1 MVAKKI
7 VKKAL
12 VIKDKKSETG
22 NKRPET
28 RTKNQEEK
36 RYQLTVGL
44 KDLLGAGCHLGH
56 KVSKTD
62 PKARANIY
70 KAMNGVQVF
79 DLVKTLAG
87 LEAACNYVYNAKR
100 NGKEVVLV
108 GTKRQAKEVVKR
120 VAVEAGVPYIT
131 NRWLGGTV
139 TNWDQVRK
147 TIKRYWDWKDG
158 LEQNKFTDKTKR
170 ELLEMS
176 KELVRIERNIGGLV
190 KLEKLFE
197 VMVVVDAGMEKTA
210 VREAKMAGI
219 GVVGIVDSD
228 TDPEKVDFA
237 IPANDDNVKSI
248 SLIVEEIGKA
258 IKAAGVK

>member
-1 MVAKKI
+1 M
-7 VKKAL
+7 
-12 VIKDKKSETG
+12 
-22 NKRPET
+22 
-28 RTKNQEEK
+28 
-36 RYQLTVGL
+36 
-44 KDLLGAGCHLGH
+44 
-56 KVSKTD
+56 
-62 PKARANIY
+62 
-70 KAMNGVQVF
+70 
-79 DLVKTLAG
+79 
-87 LEAACNYVYNAKR
+87 
-100 NGKEVVLV
+100 

-219 GVVGIVDSD
+219 GVVWIVDSD